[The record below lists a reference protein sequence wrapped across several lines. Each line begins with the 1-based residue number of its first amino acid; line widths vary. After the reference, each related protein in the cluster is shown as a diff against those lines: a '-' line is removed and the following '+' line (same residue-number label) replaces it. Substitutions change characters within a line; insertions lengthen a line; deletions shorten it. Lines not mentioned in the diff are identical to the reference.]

1 MVNRRFLELA
11 ERLRN
16 DSVPKAVRKKK
27 EGKARTPEF
36 NATVNG
42 DPFLLQYDAFGKELI
57 AKSNRTYAG
66 TAAEIPEGTSGEV
79 EQMYILRRLALITT
93 LASDRTLQSKGYW
106 PITPAQSE
114 TYLQAGKLVTPEDNW
129 EELGLVLYD
138 TSNDGENPYESKAL
152 ARSIRE
158 NARELG
164 LDKKGLEK
172 RLVVVHPGLK
182 IDSSAPHGVVP
193 IVLPGI
199 TQVYTH
205 EVLAKAGE
213 DPQFKGYGLTGGLP
227 KIAQLD
233 EDGDRTLYLPDE
245 TEDIGLRVLVRDGD
259 LDLDAGGS
267 DLTFDGARGR
277 VHFAPQGTRKK

>member
-16 DSVPKAVRKKK
+16 DSAPARKKFK
-27 EGKARTPEF
+27 ATNGKSPPPLLMNPT
-36 NATVNG
+36 G
-42 DPFLLQYDAFGKELI
+42 DPFLLQYDVFGKELI

-66 TAAEIPEGTSGEV
+66 TAAEIPDGTSGEV

-93 LASDRTLQSKGYW
+93 LAGDRTLQSKGYW

-114 TYLQAGKLVTPEDNW
+114 SYLQAGKLVTPEENW

-138 TSNDGENPYESKAL
+138 TSSDGENPYESKAL
-152 ARSIRE
+152 AKSIRE
-158 NARELG
+158 HARELG

-199 TQVYTH
+199 TQVYAH

-227 KIAQLD
+227 KISQLD
-233 EDGDRTLYLPDE
+233 DSGDRTLYLPDE
-245 TEDIGLRVLVRDGD
+245 TEDIGLRVLVRDWD
-259 LDLDAGGS
+259 LDLDAR
-267 DLTFDGARGR
+267 DWNLTDDNADGR